1 MRAQYGAFNSA
12 LRNLYGNDNII
23 RLAAKEVFGGQ
34 KPFDFDDSLFDDVAS
49 LVYRNGGFDISQ
61 LEDPAARAVICETLR
76 VLNTAIDSSL
86 PHEVPETVRYALENN
101 AFIFSGFKTFHSMR
115 EIGLSMVT
123 DNGDIKPFNDFM
135 VEVKKINQMYNHN
148 YLRAEYYHAVGTS
161 LMAARWHDF
170 EQDGDRYN
178 LQYRTANDGHVREE
192 HAILHNTTLPPSD
205 PFWDKYLP
213 PNGWGCRCTVAQVLK
228 DDFKV
233 SDSDLAMKR
242 GDNCTAGVKQQIFR
256 YNPGKSL
263 QLFPPKHPYFKTPTD
278 AKKAIEGNLTEMYN
292 NGIGGHVPPSLN
304 TQEQKAWIE
313 NEHALADTITEQ
325 GKPMTHEE
333 ANEHHANPNYRKG
346 VHNGYSQNCQSCV
359 VAYELRRRGY
369 DVEAFM
375 RVVGDANNVPE
386 KLAYHTEL
394 AWRVPGTNEIPKKVI
409 AGGIKSRDVD
419 KRGRVITKTK
429 SLSEL
434 NAELNELTKEPG
446 RYHINW
452 TWKGR
457 GTGHIVT
464 CEKFANGGIRIYD
477 PQTGEIFKWS
487 EIANDIKL
495 DKGVG
500 VLRVDNLIINMDVI
514 NGIVKPK

>member
-1 MRAQYGAFNSA
+1 
-12 LRNLYGNDNII
+12 
-23 RLAAKEVFGGQ
+23 
-34 KPFDFDDSLFDDVAS
+34 
-49 LVYRNGGFDISQ
+49 
-61 LEDPAARAVICETLR
+61 
-76 VLNTAIDSSL
+76 
-86 PHEVPETVRYALENN
+86 
-101 AFIFSGFKTFHSMR
+101 MR
-115 EIGLSMVT
+115 EVGLSLT
-123 DNGDIKPFNDFM
+123 NDEGHIKPFAEFLTD
-135 VEVKKINQMYNHN
+135 VKKINARYNHH
-148 YLRAEYYHAVGTS
+148 YLEAEYNHAVAAS
-161 LMAARWHDF
+161 QMASRWYDF
-170 EQDGDRYN
+170 EQDGDDYN
-178 LQYRTANDGHVREE
+178 LQYRTAGDDRVRED
-192 HAILHNTTLPPSD
+192 HAVLHDTTLPPSD
-205 PFWDKYLP
+205 PFWDKYFP
-213 PNGWGCRCTVAQVLK
+213 PNGWNCRCTVVQVRK
-228 DDFKV
+228 EKYPV
-233 SDSDLAMKR
+233 SDPALAMLR
-242 GDNCTAGVKQQIFR
+242 GNNCTDGEKKKIFR

-263 QLFPPKHPYFKTPTD
+263 ELFPPKHPYYKAPKD

-313 NEHALADTITEQ
+313 NEHALSDVLIEQ

-333 ANEHHANPNYRKG
+333 ANEHHANPNYQKG
-346 VHNGYSQNCQSCV
+346 ILNGYSQNCQSCV

-394 AWRVPGTNEIPKKVI
+394 AWRAPGSNEIPKKAF
-409 AGGIKSRDVD
+409 AGGVKSRDVD

-434 NAELNELTKEPG
+434 NADLNELTKEPG
-446 RYHINW
+446 RYHLNW

-457 GTGHIVT
+457 DMGHIVT

-477 PQTGEIFKWS
+477 PQTGEILKWS
-487 EIANDIKL
+487 EIAKNIKL

-514 NGIVKPK
+514 NEIVKPK

>member
-1 MRAQYGAFNSA
+1 MGSV
-12 LRNLYGNDNII
+12 
-23 RLAAKEVFGGQ
+23 E
-34 KPFDFDDSLFDDVAS
+34 
-49 LVYRNGGFDISQ
+49 
-61 LEDPAARAVICETLR
+61 
-76 VLNTAIDSSL
+76 
-86 PHEVPETVRYALENN
+86 HEVPETLRYALENN
-101 AFIFSGFKTFHSMR
+101 AFTFSGFKTFHCMR
-115 EIGLSMVT
+115 EVGLSLT
-123 DNGDIKPFNDFM
+123 NDEGHIKPFAEFLTD
-135 VEVKKINQMYNHN
+135 VKKINARYNHH
-148 YLRAEYYHAVGTS
+148 YLEAEYNHAVAAS
-161 LMAARWHDF
+161 QMASRWYDF
-170 EQDGDRYN
+170 EQDGDDYN
-178 LQYRTANDGHVREE
+178 LQYRTAGDDRVRED
-192 HAILHNTTLPPSD
+192 HAVLHDTTLPPSD
-205 PFWDKYLP
+205 PFWDKYFP
-213 PNGWGCRCTVAQVLK
+213 PNGWNCRCTVVQVRK
-228 DDFKV
+228 EKYPV
-233 SDSDLAMKR
+233 SDPALAMLR
-242 GDNCTAGVKQQIFR
+242 GNNCTDGEKKKIFR

-263 QLFPPKHPYFKTPTD
+263 ELFPPKHPYYKAPKD

-313 NEHALADTITEQ
+313 NEHALSDVLIEQ

-333 ANEHHANPNYRKG
+333 ANEHHANPNYQKG
-346 VHNGYSQNCQSCV
+346 ILNGYSQNCQSCV

-394 AWRVPGTNEIPKKVI
+394 AWRAPGSNEIPKKAF
-409 AGGIKSRDVD
+409 AGGVKSRDVD

-434 NAELNELTKEPG
+434 NADLNELTKEPG
-446 RYHINW
+446 RYHLNW

-457 GTGHIVT
+457 DMGHIVT

-477 PQTGEIFKWS
+477 PQTGEILKWS
-487 EIANDIKL
+487 EIAKNIKL

-514 NGIVKPK
+514 NEIVKPK